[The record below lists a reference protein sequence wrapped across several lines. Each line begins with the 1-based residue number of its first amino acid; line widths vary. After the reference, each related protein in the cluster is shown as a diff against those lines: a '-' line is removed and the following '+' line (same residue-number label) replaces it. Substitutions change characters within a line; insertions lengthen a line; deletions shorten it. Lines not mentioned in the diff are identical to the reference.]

1 MRPVVVQCTMEFIMT
16 PYPAGKWESQDE
28 FEEYVLE
35 VGTKA
40 LEKVAKKKGYTLGEV
55 ITEVQ

>member
-1 MRPVVVQCTMEFIMT
+1 MEFIMT

-55 ITEVQ
+55 ITEVL